1 MTERLIFRPARE
13 SDCDEIA
20 ALYQIS
26 SDGVADYI
34 WTTLARPGEDLLEV
48 GRRRYARRDTNFSFE
63 NCTIVES
70 CSEQDGAGGEEST
83 ETVAMLVAFPMHVD
97 PLYEES
103 DPILRPYSEL
113 EEDDSYYVCGVAV
126 KDEWRGRGIGS
137 QLMAQAEVDCRNRGF
152 DKLSLLVF
160 DQNRGAKSLYD
171 RLGYQVRGWREVVP
185 HPLIHYDG
193 EILLM
198 VKTLGRNSHFI
209 SGMQTGAE

>member
-1 MTERLIFRPARE
+1 MTEQLTFRPARE
-13 SDCDEIA
+13 SDCDKIA

-34 WTTLARPGEDLLEV
+34 WKTLAQPGEDLLEV

-63 NCTIVES
+63 NCTIVE
-70 CSEQDGAGGEEST
+70 CSQGGEGVSGRGVI

-103 DPILRPYSEL
+103 DPVLRPYSEL

-126 KDEWRGRGIGS
+126 KDAWRGRGIGS
-137 QLMAQAEVDCRNRGF
+137 QLMEQVEADCRDKGF

-160 DQNRGAKSLYD
+160 DQNRGARSLYD
-171 RLGYQVRGWREVVP
+171 RLGYKVADRRTVVP

-193 EILLM
+193 EVLLM
-198 VKTLGRNSHFI
+198 VKTLASNNGS
-209 SGMQTGAE
+209 

>member
-1 MTERLIFRPARE
+1 MSEKLIYRAARE
-13 SDCDEIA
+13 SDCYEIA

-34 WTTLARPGEDLLEV
+34 WTTLADPGEDLLEV

-63 NCTIVES
+63 NCTLVECHTAS
-70 CSEQDGAGGEEST
+70 DDRDGEDT
-83 ETVAMLVAFPMHVD
+83 IETIAMLVAFPMHVD

-103 DPILRPYSEL
+103 DPVLRPYSEL
-113 EEDDSYYVCGVAV
+113 EEDGSYYICGVAV
-126 KDEWRGRGIGS
+126 KEQWRGRGIGS
-137 QLMAQAEVDCRNRGF
+137 QLMARAESDCRNKGF

-171 RLGYQVRGWREVVP
+171 RLGYKVTDRREVVP
-185 HPLIHYDG
+185 HPLIHYQG

-198 VKTLGRNSHFI
+198 VKTLDN
-209 SGMQTGAE
+209 